1 MHETPQSTLTHTRRF
16 FVIAISSRSGW
27 LAVWLVVSIWWL
39 LWFIV
44 VQFEL
49 VNSDTIKKRSCCPF
63 IIIIHYFFL
72 AQIHLALRL
81 HWMIFNVCLLFSF
94 LLAFFRGK
102 LWHQPQQMQF
112 FWHLN
117 GNVLAFIFGI
127 KCWRAAFFSFVI
139 RVSPVRHEKSGLNT
153 LRWCCHV
160 APVVLFRLFSF
171 KFKFHMLQMCHA
183 HCTAYNEWNLFTLE
197 MALWVLVRSFFSR
210 FTFACIIKIEN
221 KTTPIK
227 PVAAP
232 AADYNMHRVKQ
243 RNSIEFCNPRRKQT
257 AEYFARVFSH
267 FVRLHV
273 LVLLISELE
282 HQS

>member
-1 MHETPQSTLTHTRRF
+1 MSICVCISLVALLYAKSRFFMHETPQSTLTHTRRF

-117 GNVLAFIFGI
+117 GNVLTFIFGI

-183 HCTAYNEWNLFTLE
+183 QRTMNGTFL
-197 MALWVLVRSFFSR
+197 RSKWLCECWCAVFF
-210 FTFACIIKIEN
+210 
-221 KTTPIK
+221 
-227 PVAAP
+227 
-232 AADYNMHRVKQ
+232 
-243 RNSIEFCNPRRKQT
+243 
-257 AEYFARVFSH
+257 
-267 FVRLHV
+267 
-273 LVLLISELE
+273 LVLLL
-282 HQS
+282 HA